1 MGIAVLGEPFGLSVF
16 ELSVFGLWP
25 ALLLHFLSPSLPRPP
40 FLGIRWS
47 CAVRLVG
54 DETSPFRGVFNR
66 NAETPERVGG
76 KLLSFRRDSGRVAAT
91 GLLSSPLGLPPD
103 VECPIVGRGVRGYFS
118 IASGRRQSVR
128 CAGAKPPRTV
138 EKRSFCRTGTRIAYG
153 FELTRISPVEQT
165 DPPRETTSLGS

>member
-54 DETSPFRGVFNR
+54 DETSMLEGDHVSRVRLLDQGRPEAR
-66 NAETPERVGG
+66 ETPNDAHFDTNSDTLSAHRPTATFSFEAGDLLPQRRER
-76 KLLSFRRDSGRVAAT
+76 
-91 GLLSSPLGLPPD
+91 
-103 VECPIVGRGVRGYFS
+103 
-118 IASGRRQSVR
+118 
-128 CAGAKPPRTV
+128 
-138 EKRSFCRTGTRIAYG
+138 
-153 FELTRISPVEQT
+153 
-165 DPPRETTSLGS
+165 RE